1 MVRHHGL
8 LMVIYM
14 TPSPFFS
21 NGNVLRRRRQKQL
34 FQVTTVTDKPR
45 KIYREI
51 LSTSRKIRIPT
62 ILQKIVTNICQDR
75 EAASIIAHQHNI
87 MCYQNREF
95 STTSM
100 HMNNSQSKVS
110 ISGEKRKK
118 RRIFFK
124 LDQVYYVQVRAHIS
138 IVCISPK
145 YCKLIDS

>member
-75 EAASIIAHQHNI
+75 EAASIIAMQH
-87 MCYQNREF
+87 MCYQNRVF

-100 HMNNSQSKVS
+100 PMNNSQSKVS

-118 RRIFFK
+118 RSNFFLNSIK
-124 LDQVYYVQVRAHIS
+124 FITYKYAHT
-138 IVCISPK
+138 
-145 YCKLIDS
+145 YL